1 MPSSRGPSQ
10 PRDQT
15 RVSCISCVAGGFLTA
30 EPVRKPCRCSDKLE
44 HDWGRVVRKVRQPFI
59 GTVAH
64 EERWGMFRLEKG
76 GLQGIGL
83 SLKSQMAMDEGD
95 LFSLA
100 QRAKLRSAQEITGH
114 TSRLMKI
121 NYFLMEMFYWV
132 GQKVHLGFSTTSY
145 GIINHTIMIVTTIT
159 LLLF

>member
-1 MPSSRGPSQ
+1 
-10 PRDQT
+10 
-15 RVSCISCVAGGFLTA
+15 
-30 EPVRKPCRCSDKLE
+30 
-44 HDWGRVVRKVRQPFI
+44 
-59 GTVAH
+59 
-64 EERWGMFRLEKG
+64 MFRLEKG

-121 NYFLMEMFYWV
+121 NYFLMEMFYWA
-132 GQKVHLGFSTTSY
+132 GQKVHLGFSITSY
-145 GIINHTIMIVTTIT
+145 GIINRTIMIVTTIT